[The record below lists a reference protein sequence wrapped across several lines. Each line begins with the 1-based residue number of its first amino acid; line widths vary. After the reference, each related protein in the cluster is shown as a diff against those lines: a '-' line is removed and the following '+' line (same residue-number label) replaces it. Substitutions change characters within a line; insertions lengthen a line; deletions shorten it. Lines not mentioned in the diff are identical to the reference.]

1 MDEQQRKLEII
12 QNGTPDEKIEILY
25 SLTESDLNDKC
36 IKAISELVK
45 DQDKGVR
52 NAASMQIIN
61 FGLPQFAY
69 QVVPFVA
76 SSDISVR
83 NLAGE
88 ILLKLGTNSVDAMI
102 QYDHQNDD
110 DNLKFI
116 IDILGLIGDKRASL
130 FIMGVLSESENDNV
144 ILACIE
150 ALGNIHYDG
159 AVDVLMLFYD
169 RNELYKPTT
178 VEALGKIGSREALV
192 FLVQKFSQED
202 ELTQYSIL
210 ESLGQLGDME
220 TYFFL
225 LEQVNTI
232 SGPLIL
238 PLITSVALL
247 KERYQLDIPYD
258 NRMKS
263 LLMYTIL
270 EGTLENKK
278 IAFNLIETFE
288 DKDVLF
294 TSLTLLGEDYEL
306 DDMIKT
312 KLFGNCEYV
321 FLEIARVINS
331 QPKNLRHIL
340 SMFQQAIAYV
350 TEYQI
355 QINVPMLELRGLTQ
369 SISGLLNSADEE
381 VRRASM
387 EILFTLDP
395 ETALL
400 FIDSMLND
408 ENMWN
413 RIRLVELLEQYPLE
427 AVEAPLQKLSKDE
440 DEMVCDRASFV
451 YNYKINNVS
460 ANSN

>member
-1 MDEQQRKLEII
+1 MDEQQSKLEIL
-12 QNGTPDEKIEILY
+12 QNGSGQEKIELLY
-25 SLTESDLNDKC
+25 NITEADLNEQC
-36 IKAISELVK
+36 IKAIAWLVK
-45 DQDKGVR
+45 DADKGVR

-61 FGLPQFAY
+61 WGLPQFAFY
-69 QVVPFVA
+69 VVPFVA
-76 SSDISVR
+76 SSEISVR

-88 ILLKLGTNSVDAMI
+88 VLLKLGANSVEAMI

-110 DNLKFI
+110 DNQKFI
-116 IDILGLIGDKRASL
+116 IDILGLIGDQRSAL
-130 FIMGVLSESENDNV
+130 YIMSTLSESENDNV

-150 ALGNIHYDG
+150 AIGNIRYDG
-159 AVDVLMLFYD
+159 AVEILMLFYE

-178 VEALGKIGSREALV
+178 VEALGKIGSRDALN
-192 FLVQKFSQED
+192 FLITKFSDED

-232 SGPLIL
+232 TGTLIL
-238 PLITSVALL
+238 PLINSISLL
-247 KERYQLDIPYD
+247 KDRYSLDIPYD

-263 LLMYTIL
+263 LLMYTIS
-270 EGTLENKK
+270 EGTLEHKK
-278 IAFNLIETFE
+278 IAFNLIDTFD
-288 DKDVLF
+288 DKDILF
-294 TSLTLLGEDYEL
+294 TSLTLLGEDFEL
-306 DDMIKT
+306 DEMIKA
-312 KLFGNCEYV
+312 KLFSNCEYI
-321 FLEIARVINS
+321 FFELARVINS
-331 QPKNLRHIL
+331 APKNLRQIL
-340 SMFQQAIAYV
+340 NMFQQAIAYV

-355 QINVPMLELRGLTQ
+355 QINIPMLELRGLTQ
-369 SISGLLNSADEE
+369 SISNLLSNTDEE

-427 AVEAPLQKLSKDE
+427 AIEEPLLKLTKDA
-440 DEMVCDRASFV
+440 DEMVCDRATFV
-451 YNYKINNVS
+451 YNYKQNNVS
-460 ANSN
+460 ANTN